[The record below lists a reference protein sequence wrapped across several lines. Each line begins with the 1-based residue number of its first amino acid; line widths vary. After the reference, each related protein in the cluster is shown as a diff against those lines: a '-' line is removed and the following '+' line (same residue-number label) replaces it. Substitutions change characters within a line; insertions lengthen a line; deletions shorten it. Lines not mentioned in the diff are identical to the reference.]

1 MLSLDNSLSFCN
13 KNQTHKRKRKEK
25 QEAKRLTDTCTSPI
39 PPSTAAMDGRR
50 RACLLW
56 PRAASERRRRG
67 ASAGEG
73 KRGAFFFFSFFR
85 ERCRRRMWVF
95 LFGASLVTLKWGK
108 EAFFSFFPFCFCCI
122 CLLYLRLVEMRWI
135 QFCVIKY
142 NCPNLFASTAF
153 VHM

>member
-39 PPSTAAMDGRR
+39 PPSTVAMDGRR

-73 KRGAFFFFSFFR
+73 KRGAFFFFFSFFR
-85 ERCRRRMWVF
+85 ERCRCRMWVF
-95 LFGASLVTLKWGK
+95 LFGASRVTLKWGK
-108 EAFFSFFPFCFCCI
+108 EAFFFLFSFLF
-122 CLLYLRLVEMRWI
+122 LLYLSLVFKVGRNEVDSI
-135 QFCVIKY
+135 LCHKV
-142 NCPNLFASTAF
+142 
-153 VHM
+153 